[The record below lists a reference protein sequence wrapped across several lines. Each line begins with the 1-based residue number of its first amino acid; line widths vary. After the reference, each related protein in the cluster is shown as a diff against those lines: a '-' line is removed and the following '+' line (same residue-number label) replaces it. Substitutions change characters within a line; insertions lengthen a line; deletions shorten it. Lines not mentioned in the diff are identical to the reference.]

1 MWEIQTTNRF
11 DDLDKTLNDADCAGE
26 KTGKEKRF
34 YEEMIPVADREFSA
48 HLEEF
53 QRGK

>member
-1 MWEIQTTNRF
+1 MRAFFAF
-11 DDLDKTLNDADCAGE
+11 DPTRTGIVLCAGE

-48 HLEEF
+48 HLEEL